1 MLFYVIEID
10 DDICI
15 DIYISLDEY
24 RGVDLGIEVVLHGD
38 CGLILR
44 KLVLMWTSMLVCNRE
59 A

>member
-1 MLFYVIEID
+1 MLRFVLFYVIEID

-24 RGVDLGIEVVLHGD
+24 RGMDMGIEVVLHGD

-44 KLVLMWTSMLVCNRE
+44 KLVTVTVTVTG
-59 A
+59 